1 MEYKPETSD
10 EMINKYLDDP
20 NSIIQGGLFNANDF
34 NKAYEVMKEH
44 KKTITQEYDITYLN
58 QLNQKENEN
67 IKHKEIYNQSIY
79 EIMINLKNTINDIF
93 SDIFHFQFTNI
104 FVKDGR
110 LFYIGL
116 IFIIIGLLLYL
127 FHLLFNKDETISIKK
142 EE

>member
-10 EMINKYLDDP
+10 KMINKYLDDP